1 MYMEDILQC
10 AILFILLILS
20 AFFSSTETALTT
32 VSHTRMKTLADNG
45 NKRARKVLAVTEN
58 KEKMLSAI
66 LIGNNIVNLSAS
78 SLATTL
84 AVRIFGSMGAGI
96 ATGIL
101 TFLILIFGEITP
113 KNRAQ
118 KNAAKISLQRASII
132 SALMWILT
140 PLIFLIN
147 HISRFFLHITG
158 GDKSSDVGMTEE
170 ELRTIVDESSES
182 GVIEENEQQ
191 YIHNLFDFSD
201 STAREV
207 MIPRIDVTMVDV
219 NWTYDQLIKVFEK
232 EMLTRMPVYDT
243 EPDNLIGIINMKDLL
258 LPKNRESFCIRDFL
272 REPYFTYEQ
281 KNLSELF
288 AEMRRKS
295 IAMAIVQDE
304 YGSVT
309 GIVTLE
315 DLLEE
320 LVGEIRDEY
329 DVDEEDDIV
338 ELDKASG
345 KYLVRA
351 TINLDDLNDMLPLE
365 LESDDYDSLGG
376 YLIGQFDHVPNRGE
390 TFVNK
395 DGVSFRVDSVGH
407 QRIEKVQ
414 INFHKAVEFDNPM
427 EFEDKTES
435 ENMTNPD
442 HKTESEN
449 MTNPDHKTE
458 SESMT
463 GPDHKTEK

>member
-1 MYMEDILQC
+1 
-10 AILFILLILS
+10 
-20 AFFSSTETALTT
+20 
-32 VSHTRMKTLADNG
+32 
-45 NKRARKVLAVTEN
+45 
-58 KEKMLSAI
+58 
-66 LIGNNIVNLSAS
+66 
-78 SLATTL
+78 
-84 AVRIFGSMGAGI
+84 
-96 ATGIL
+96 
-101 TFLILIFGEITP
+101 
-113 KNRAQ
+113 
-118 KNAAKISLQRASII
+118 
-132 SALMWILT
+132 
-140 PLIFLIN
+140 
-147 HISRFFLHITG
+147 
-158 GDKSSDVGMTEE
+158 MTEE

-435 ENMTNPD
+435 ESMTDPDHKTESENMTDPD

-458 SESMT
+458 SENMT
-463 GPDHKTEK
+463 GPDHKTEE

>member
-1 MYMEDILQC
+1 
-10 AILFILLILS
+10 
-20 AFFSSTETALTT
+20 
-32 VSHTRMKTLADNG
+32 
-45 NKRARKVLAVTEN
+45 
-58 KEKMLSAI
+58 
-66 LIGNNIVNLSAS
+66 
-78 SLATTL
+78 
-84 AVRIFGSMGAGI
+84 
-96 ATGIL
+96 
-101 TFLILIFGEITP
+101 
-113 KNRAQ
+113 
-118 KNAAKISLQRASII
+118 
-132 SALMWILT
+132 
-140 PLIFLIN
+140 
-147 HISRFFLHITG
+147 
-158 GDKSSDVGMTEE
+158 
-170 ELRTIVDESSES
+170 
-182 GVIEENEQQ
+182 
-191 YIHNLFDFSD
+191 
-201 STAREV
+201 
-207 MIPRIDVTMVDV
+207 
-219 NWTYDQLIKVFEK
+219 
-232 EMLTRMPVYDT
+232 MPVYDT

-435 ENMTNPD
+435 ENMTDPD

-449 MTNPDHKTE
+449 MTDPDHKTE

-463 GPDHKTEK
+463 DPDHKTEE

>member
-101 TFLILIFGEITP
+101 TFLILVFGEITP

-272 REPYFTYEQ
+272 REP
-281 KNLSELF
+281 LRLF
-288 AEMRRKS
+288 R
-295 IAMAIVQDE
+295 IPV
-304 YGSVT
+304 
-309 GIVTLE
+309 
-315 DLLEE
+315 
-320 LVGEIRDEY
+320 
-329 DVDEEDDIV
+329 
-338 ELDKASG
+338 
-345 KYLVRA
+345 
-351 TINLDDLNDMLPLE
+351 
-365 LESDDYDSLGG
+365 LG
-376 YLIGQFDHVPNRGE
+376 HVL
-390 TFVNK
+390 
-395 DGVSFRVDSVGH
+395 H
-407 QRIEKVQ
+407 L
-414 INFHKAVEFDNPM
+414 
-427 EFEDKTES
+427 
-435 ENMTNPD
+435 
-442 HKTESEN
+442 
-449 MTNPDHKTE
+449 
-458 SESMT
+458 
-463 GPDHKTEK
+463 

>member
-1 MYMEDILQC
+1 M
-10 AILFILLILS
+10 LFRS
-20 AFFSSTETALTT
+20 
-32 VSHTRMKTLADNG
+32 
-45 NKRARKVLAVTEN
+45 
-58 KEKMLSAI
+58 
-66 LIGNNIVNLSAS
+66 
-78 SLATTL
+78 
-84 AVRIFGSMGAGI
+84 
-96 ATGIL
+96 
-101 TFLILIFGEITP
+101 FLILVFGEITP

-272 REPYFTYEQ
+272 REQ
-281 KNLSELF
+281 
-288 AEMRRKS
+288 
-295 IAMAIVQDE
+295 I
-304 YGSVT
+304 G
-309 GIVTLE
+309 
-315 DLLEE
+315 
-320 LVGEIRDEY
+320 
-329 DVDEEDDIV
+329 
-338 ELDKASG
+338 
-345 KYLVRA
+345 RA
-351 TINLDDLNDMLPLE
+351 
-365 LESDDYDSLGG
+365 
-376 YLIGQFDHVPNRGE
+376 HV
-390 TFVNK
+390 
-395 DGVSFRVDSVGH
+395 
-407 QRIEKVQ
+407 
-414 INFHKAVEFDNPM
+414 
-427 EFEDKTES
+427 
-435 ENMTNPD
+435 
-442 HKTESEN
+442 
-449 MTNPDHKTE
+449 
-458 SESMT
+458 
-463 GPDHKTEK
+463 